1 MKRLFHILVSMLV
14 LASCEGTGTADPEQK
29 PDDVKPK
36 GYYVYTDK
44 TVIEADGIDK
54 ATFTIK
60 DQDGNVISTAA
71 NMNKVWY
78 ENVADETRLE
88 RGSDGLTSI
97 VDGEYEFRG
106 IYGSVRT
113 ENTIKVKA
121 QNRAKYEVFHKNV
134 AIFKLTGTWC
144 TNCPSMTNVLNSLGE
159 DAADHSVILACH
171 WNDGAYSV
179 RYQDTGS
186 DLAASAALH
195 VDPNLKTLAVPSNV
209 YDLAVHDDVRT
220 VAGVTDVIMQRR
232 IESPAATGIKITSV
246 MLEGT
251 DLKVKATVKA
261 SKAGEYD
268 LTCAVLADNVN
279 AGGAGSAD
287 GMYHHMV
294 IAVNQANFMAV
305 RNDTRF
311 SLQADGEFTRE
322 FTFSMGENAPEEDIL
337 DNISVAV
344 LALKKDESGRAV
356 VDNVAQCAYGKAID
370 YRYN

>member
-1 MKRLFHILVSMLV
+1 MRINLYMAVSMLA
-14 LASCEGTGTADPEQK
+14 LAACSGTGTADPDN

-97 VDGEYEFRG
+97 VDGEFEFRG
-106 IYGSVRT
+106 IFGSVRT
-113 ENTIKVKA
+113 ENTIKVKV

-144 TNCPSMTNVLNSLGE
+144 TNCPSMTNVLNSLGK
-159 DAADHSVILACH
+159 DAAEHSVILACH

-179 RYQDTGS
+179 RYEATGN

-195 VDPNLKTLAVPSNV
+195 VDPNLKTLSVPSNV
-209 YDLAVHDDVRT
+209 YDLAVHEGSRT
-220 VAGVTDVIMQRR
+220 VAGITGIIMQRR
-232 IESPAATGIKITSV
+232 VESPASTGIKITSV
-246 MLEGT
+246 QMDGT
-251 DLKVKATVKA
+251 DLKVTAAVKA

-287 GMYHHMV
+287 GIYHHMV

-305 RNDTRF
+305 KNDTKF
-311 SLQADGEFTRE
+311 NLQVDGEQTRE
-322 FTFSMGENAPEEDIL
+322 FIFPMGDNAPSADAL
-337 DNISVAV
+337 ANISVAV
-344 LALKKDESGRAV
+344 LSLKKDASGKAI
-356 VDNVAQCAYGKAID
+356 VDNVAQCAYGKSVD